1 MKNRI
6 YIFQIIGIQFA
17 KYLLMNVYINIYMQM
32 KFLFT
37 AIIYFFLLY
46 KKRSKN
52 VQFIFK
58 MKIPYHKVTFII
70 I

>member
-1 MKNRI
+1 
-6 YIFQIIGIQFA
+6 
-17 KYLLMNVYINIYMQM
+17 MNVYINIYMQM

-52 VQFIFK
+52 FQFIFK